1 VGKVATVDS
10 GGGWLFTSCVLVTYL
25 DRRKFD
31 RSVHLLGRRIW
42 TCLHGNSAHA
52 MKREGVFL
60 GRSPHASGGWTP
72 LGGGIRTEE
81 PGMMRWHLTPEH
93 KPARDAEDTR
103 AVLLAC
109 ECGDVPSWVQQKNP
123 LSPRRANQ
131 MIHECVPS
139 GGPCLRSRYLHPSSR
154 SCPVVLAQLLRS
166 ASRDSRIH
174 IHGTKMVR

>member
-103 AVLLAC
+103 SAARLRMRGRTIVGAT
-109 ECGDVPSWVQQKNP
+109 EKSSVPAKSK
-123 LSPRRANQ
+123 S